1 MLQDLIDIIA
11 APQAVFTRLKERPA
25 FLLPLLL
32 VVVAAIGSSAGYLLL
47 NDEGFVKD
55 QIIEQALGNRD
66 MPAETR
72 RNAEKQIE
80 SMSVQTQ
87 AAISCAAIAII
98 VPLITAIYAAYLGMV
113 NKFSAHQFSFKHWFS
128 LASWTGI
135 PNLIAA
141 LVSIVVL
148 LTDANGQVSQQEMQP
163 LSITGLLAIDTDSQ
177 ALQQVNLMTLWAL
190 GLAAV
195 GYQQWTGK
203 SMLTSIA
210 ITWAPYVLIYGGLA
224 LRNL

>member
-148 LTDANGQVSQQEMQP
+148 LTDATVGARPRRRGLSAVDRKEHADVHRYHLGP
-163 LSITGLLAIDTDSQ
+163 LRSHLRRPC
-177 ALQQVNLMTLWAL
+177 
-190 GLAAV
+190 AA
-195 GYQQWTGK
+195 
-203 SMLTSIA
+203 
-210 ITWAPYVLIYGGLA
+210 
-224 LRNL
+224 